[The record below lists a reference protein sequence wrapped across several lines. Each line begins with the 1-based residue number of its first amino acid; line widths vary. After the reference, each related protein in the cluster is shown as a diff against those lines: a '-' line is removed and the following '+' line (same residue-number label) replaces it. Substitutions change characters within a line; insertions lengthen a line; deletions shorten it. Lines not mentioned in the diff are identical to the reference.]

1 MRIGIDIDNVISN
14 FDEVLK
20 KEFLEH
26 DKALRN
32 TGIVDDNLDITSGM
46 FDWSKEEVC
55 DFYYPNIERIVKSLS
70 LIDGSKEYI
79 DKLKNEGHSIYIIT
93 GRDNGEYSNPV
104 EMTKGWLDKYN
115 IYYDKLI
122 FTNAYDKVAKA
133 RSCLENN
140 IDIMIDDSVSICKSC
155 LDNGIVSLLMD
166 KPCNRS
172 SNITRVYSWK
182 DIYNFISSYRDDRL
196 NIILDTD
203 TYNECDDQF
212 ALAYLLKSQDKFRV
226 NAITIAPFSHKNNN
240 VTIKGSQE
248 LSYKEV
254 VNISKMLNFIT
265 DNRVFKGST
274 DYISNDYD
282 EENNAVKMIIEI
294 ALNNEKTYIMA
305 IGALTNVALA
315 IKHNPLIIDK
325 IEVIWLGGNSFL
337 QEDNLEYNF
346 KHDIEAVRT
355 VFDSKV
361 KLTIVPCKNVAS
373 NLVTSIYELEHYLK
387 DKNELCNY
395 LIKRFYNDGYHGLKE
410 RRVIWDISVVAYL
423 INKSWF
429 KESEVSCP
437 EIDDDTSY
445 IKTTNRHLIT
455 VVNYIDANGIY
466 KDLFRKLGDSD
477 EVNK

>member
-1 MRIGIDIDNVISN
+1 
-14 FDEVLK
+14 
-20 KEFLEH
+20 
-26 DKALRN
+26 
-32 TGIVDDNLDITSGM
+32 
-46 FDWSKEEVC
+46 
-55 DFYYPNIERIVKSLS
+55 
-70 LIDGSKEYI
+70 
-79 DKLKNEGHSIYIIT
+79 
-93 GRDNGEYSNPV
+93 
-104 EMTKGWLDKYN
+104 
-115 IYYDKLI
+115 
-122 FTNAYDKVAKA
+122 
-133 RSCLENN
+133 
-140 IDIMIDDSVSICKSC
+140 
-155 LDNGIVSLLMD
+155 
-166 KPCNRS
+166 
-172 SNITRVYSWK
+172 
-182 DIYNFISSYRDDRL
+182 
-196 NIILDTD
+196 
-203 TYNECDDQF
+203 
-212 ALAYLLKSQDKFRV
+212 
-226 NAITIAPFSHKNNN
+226 
-240 VTIKGSQE
+240 
-248 LSYKEV
+248 
-254 VNISKMLNFIT
+254 MLNFIT

-274 DYISNDYD
+274 DYISNGYD
-282 EENNAVKMIIEI
+282 EENNAVKRIIEI

-346 KHDIEAVRT
+346 KQDIEAVRM

-361 KLTIVPCKNVAS
+361 KLTIVPCKNAAS

-429 KESEVSCP
+429 KVSEVSCP

-445 IKTTNRHLIT
+445 IKTTDRHLIT
-455 VVNYIDANGIY
+455 VVNYIDANSIY

>member
-14 FDEVLK
+14 FDEVLMR
-20 KEFLEH
+20 EFLEH
-26 DKALRN
+26 DKLLRN
-32 TGIVDDNLDITSGM
+32 TGVVDDNLDITSGM

-79 DKLKNEGHSIYIIT
+79 DKLKSDGHFIYIIT
-93 GRDNGEYSNPV
+93 GRDNGEYSNPF

-122 FTNAYDKVAKA
+122 FTNAYDKVSKA

-140 IDIMIDDSVSICKSC
+140 IDIMIDDSVSICKAC
-155 LDNGIVSLLMD
+155 IDNGIVSLLMD

-172 SNITRVYSWK
+172 SNITRVYNWK
-182 DIYNFISSYRDDRL
+182 DIYNFISSYKDTRL
-196 NIILDTD
+196 NVILDTD

-226 NAITIAPFSHKNNN
+226 NAITIAPFFHKANN
-240 VTIKGSQE
+240 VTAEESQD

-265 DNRVFKGST
+265 DTRVFKGST
-274 DYISNDYD
+274 DYISNGYD
-282 EENNAVKMIIEI
+282 EENNAVKRIIEI

-346 KHDIEAVRT
+346 KQDIEAVRM

-361 KLTIVPCKNVAS
+361 KLTVIPCKNVAS

-429 KESEVSCP
+429 KVSEVSCP
-437 EIDDDTSY
+437 EISDDTSY
-445 IKTTNRHLIT
+445 IKTTDRHLIT
-455 VVNYIDANGIY
+455 MINYIDANGIY

>member
-1 MRIGIDIDNVISN
+1 MKIGIDIDNVISN

-32 TGIVDDNLDITSGM
+32 TGILDDNLDITSGM

-122 FTNAYDKVAKA
+122 FTNAYDKVSKT

-212 ALAYLLKSQDKFRV
+212 ALAYLLKSQDRFRI
-226 NAITIAPFSHKNNN
+226 NAITVAPFSHKDNN
-240 VTIKGSQE
+240 VTIKKSQDF
-248 LSYKEV
+248 SYKEV

-265 DNRVFKGST
+265 DTRVFKGST
-274 DYISNDYD
+274 DYISNGYD
-282 EENNAVKMIIEI
+282 EENNAVKKIIEV

-315 IKHNPLIIDK
+315 IKHNPIIIDK

-346 KHDIEAVRT
+346 RQDIEAVRT
-355 VFDSKV
+355 VFESKV
-361 KLTIVPCKNVAS
+361 KLTVIPCKNVAS

-395 LIKRFYNDGYHGLKE
+395 LIERFYNDGYHGLKE
-410 RRVIWDISVVAYL
+410 RRVIWDICVVSYL

-445 IKTTNRHLIT
+445 IETTDKHLIT
-455 VVNYIDANGIY
+455 VVNYLDVNSIY
-466 KDLFRKLGDSD
+466 NDLFRKLGGSY

>member
-32 TGIVDDNLDITSGM
+32 TGIVDDNLYITSGM
-46 FDWSKEEVC
+46 FDWSKEEIR
-55 DFYYPNIERIVKSLS
+55 DFYYPNVERIAKSLS

-79 DKLKNEGHSIYIIT
+79 DKLKSDGHFIYIIT
-93 GRDNGEYSNPV
+93 GRDNGEYSNPF
-104 EMTKGWLDKYN
+104 EMTKEWLNKNN
-115 IYYDKLI
+115 IYYDELI
-122 FTNAYDKVAKA
+122 FTNGKDKKSKA
-133 RSCLENN
+133 RACLENN
-140 IDIMIDDSVSICKSC
+140 IDIMIDDSVSMCKSC

-172 SNITRVYSWK
+172 SNITRVYNWK
-182 DIYNFISSYRDDRL
+182 DIYNFISSYRDNRL

-212 ALAYLLKSQDKFRV
+212 ALAYLLKCQDRFRI
-226 NAITIAPFSHKNNN
+226 NAITVAPFSHKDNN
-240 VTIKGSQE
+240 VTIKKSQDF
-248 LSYKEV
+248 SYKEV
-254 VNISKMLNFIT
+254 VNISNMLNFIT

-274 DYISNDYD
+274 DYISNGYD
-282 EENNAVKMIIEI
+282 EENNAVKKIIEV

-305 IGALTNVALA
+305 TGALTNVALA
-315 IKHNPLIIDK
+315 IKHNPRIIDK

-346 KHDIEAVRT
+346 RQDIEAVRT
-355 VFDSKV
+355 VFESKV
-361 KLTIVPCKNVAS
+361 KLTVIPCKNVAS

-395 LIKRFYNDGYHGLKE
+395 LIKRFYNDGYHGLTE

-429 KESEVSCP
+429 KVSEVSCP

-445 IKTTNRHLIT
+445 IETTDKHLIT
-455 VVNYIDANGIY
+455 VVNYLDVNSIY
-466 KDLFRKLGDSD
+466 NDLFRKLGGSD